1 MFATIYYIYKLIGFA
16 EIVVKK
22 NRGPA
27 NSADFYFYFWSLIIH
42 EKHPFQLSIYCGS
55 LIVLSA
61 GLPGNSG
68 TRVT

>member
-27 NSADFYFYFWSLIIH
+27 NSAAFYFWSLIIH
-42 EKHPFQLSIYCGS
+42 AKHNIQL
-55 LIVLSA
+55 
-61 GLPGNSG
+61 
-68 TRVT
+68 R